1 MLTYRKYVR
10 ASAKK
15 ERDIKH
21 IESNTVIVQR
31 HSLKFVSVQHNLIE
45 YNFIQFSYNLIK
57 NNLFDLINFTHH
69 IIFFLFNILIH
80 NDTIKYIPSFSTL
93 TQL

>member
-15 ERDIKH
+15 ECDIKH
-21 IESNTVIVQR
+21 TESNTVIIQR
-31 HSLKFVSVQHNLIE
+31 QLLKFNSVQHNLIE

-57 NNLFDLINFTHH
+57 NNLLI
-69 IIFFLFNILIH
+69 
-80 NDTIKYIPSFSTL
+80 
-93 TQL
+93 

>member
-1 MLTYRKYVR
+1 MLTYRMYVR

-31 HSLKFVSVQHNLIE
+31 HSLKFNSVQHNLIE
-45 YNFIQFSYNLIK
+45 YNFIQFSYNLI
-57 NNLFDLINFTHH
+57 
-69 IIFFLFNILIH
+69 
-80 NDTIKYIPSFSTL
+80 
-93 TQL
+93 

>member
-1 MLTYRKYVR
+1 MLTYRMYVR

-31 HSLKFVSVQHNLIE
+31 HSLKFNSVQHNLIE

-57 NNLFDLINFTHH
+57 NDLFDLINFTHH
-69 IIFFLFNILIH
+69 ILFFLFNILIH
-80 NDTIKYIPSFSTL
+80 DDTI
-93 TQL
+93 